1 MSLMTCNDNLLVD
14 YHLLVINIQYPVD
27 KYAITSLY
35 DKYSIIKVNDIG
47 SMNVIFSAFHFL
59 WKLKKIESL
68 FFYNFVINT
77 WI

>member
-47 SMNVIFSAFHFL
+47 SMSVNILSFS
-59 WKLKKIESL
+59 
-68 FFYNFVINT
+68 FFMETEKN
-77 WI
+77 